1 MPLRTRRSVVGDGV
15 GNEIGDER
23 SQLLH
28 LAVVA
33 SNDRWQRHLQSAF
46 AQIGYRN
53 QPAIEN
59 NFMGRGAAITASRR
73 PRLPAQGW
81 VAS

>member
-1 MPLRTRRSVVGDGV
+1 VGDGV

-28 LAVVA
+28 LAAVA

-46 AQIGYRN
+46 EQIGYRN

-59 NFMGRGAAITASRR
+59 NFMGHVWPSGFRGAAITASRR